1 MFVLEPTNEIQKNSI
16 LAVLRE
22 YYPHVYVK
30 EYTNRVYKVLSI
42 EEYEHEYA
50 LAESM
55 CAGNLVQKTQPVCTF
70 CKPTKTV
77 CGHLTFT
84 EVK

>member
-1 MFVLEPTNEIQKNSI
+1 MFVLEPKYIAENTCI

-22 YYPHVYVK
+22 YYPHVYIK
-30 EYTNRVYKVLSI
+30 KYTDKLYKVLSV
-42 EEYEHEYA
+42 EEYEHEYT
-50 LAESM
+50 LAEHM

-70 CKPTKTV
+70 CKPTKTT